1 MFYKHHGLANAVLLP
16 YVLEFNLQAVSK
28 KLARVARL
36 LDLPDSSAYGVL
48 EWIVSLNQQLNIPDS
63 LQALDI
69 NQAALADIAAL
80 AMRDTEHH
88 TNPVAMLEADFR
100 HILNA
105 AFAGR
110 DQ

>member
-1 MFYKHHGLANAVLLP
+1 M
-16 YVLEFNLQAVSK
+16 
-28 KLARVARL
+28 
-36 LDLPDSSAYGVL
+36 
-48 EWIVSLNQQLNIPDS
+48 
-63 LQALDI
+63 